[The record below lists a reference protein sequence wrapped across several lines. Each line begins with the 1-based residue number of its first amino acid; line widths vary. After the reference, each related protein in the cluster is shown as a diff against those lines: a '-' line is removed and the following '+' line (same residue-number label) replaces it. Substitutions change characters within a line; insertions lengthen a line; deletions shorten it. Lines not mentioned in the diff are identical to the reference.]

1 MRDSTSKFQGYI
13 MKKTLAALAVL
24 GAFAGTAAAADVTLY
39 GVVDTG
45 LAYTYDDWNDEPKEE
60 TFGMM
65 SGYNAGSRFG
75 IKGTEDLGN
84 GLQVGFKLENGF
96 SSDDGNFK
104 YDGRL
109 FGRESSLSL
118 KSEFGTLSF
127 GRMGS
132 MVGGNG
138 PYGRMGGVASSAGTY
153 DIVYATADA
162 FDGGDNDSLGLQI
175 SSRYDNMLTYQT
187 PKFAGVQGTVQYS
200 FKQDNKSETDGAEG
214 TSKADRYASFALTGD
229 FGPLQ
234 MVGAYELSKYGNTK
248 DVNDKT
254 HDETHAFYLG
264 GNYDLQFMKVF
275 ALAQYT
281 KGAKGFGSEADLF
294 KDSGAVSGYEKG
306 IDSYGLHLGT
316 IIPVAG
322 GDLTVGAYYVDG
334 DTDTVTF
341 FDVDESAKFDAKF
354 DLTYVGLSARYV
366 YPLSKRTSL
375 YAGAGYAEEKAE
387 SNVADSSEIKHKI
400 GQAYAGITHTF

>member
-1 MRDSTSKFQGYI
+1 

-45 LAYTYDDWNDEPKEE
+45 LAYTYDDWTDEPKEE

-65 SGYNAGSRFG
+65 SGYNAVSRFG

-84 GLQVGFKLENGF
+84 GLQVGFMLENGF

-109 FGRESSLSL
+109 FGREASLSL
-118 KSEFGTLSF
+118 MSEFGTFSF
-127 GRMGS
+127 
-132 MVGGNG
+132 
-138 PYGRMGGVASSAGTY
+138 GRMGGVASSAGTY

-162 FDGGDNDSLGLQI
+162 FDGGDNDILGLQI

-200 FKQDNKSETDGAEG
+200 FKQSNTNKEDAGAEG

-341 FDVDESAKFDAKF
+341 GGDESAKFDAKF

-387 SNVADSSEIKHKI
+387 LNVADSSEIKHKI

>member
-45 LAYTYDDWNDEPKEE
+45 LAYTYKNTELATDIADLTDGSESQ
-60 TFGMM
+60 FGMQ
-65 SGYNAGSRFG
+65 SGYNAVSRFG
-75 IKGTEDLGN
+75 LKGTEDLGN
-84 GLQVGFKLENGF
+84 GLKVGFKLENGF

-109 FGRESSLSL
+109 FGREASLSL
-118 KSEFGTLSF
+118 MSEFGTLSF
-127 GRMGS
+127 
-132 MVGGNG
+132 
-138 PYGRMGGVASSAGTY
+138 GRMGGVASSAGTY

-162 FDGGDNDSLGLQI
+162 FDGGDNDVFGMHS
-175 SSRYDNMLTYQT
+175 SSRYDNMVTYQS

-200 FKQDNKSETDGAEG
+200 FKQDNKSTSDTGAEG
-214 TSKADRYASFALTGD
+214 TSKVNRYASFALTGD

-234 MVGAYELSKYGNTK
+234 TVAAYELTKYANTK
-248 DVNDKT
+248 DA

-264 GNYDLQFMKVF
+264 GNYDFQVLKLF
-275 ALAQYT
+275 AMAQYT
-281 KGAKGFGSEADLF
+281 KAAKDFGTLEDPLSVFFGNAA
-294 KDSGAVSGYEKG
+294 GTEKG

-316 IIPVAG
+316 IVPAFG
-322 GDLTVGAYYVDG
+322 GDFTAAVYYVDG
-334 DTDTVTF
+334 ETDTIANV
-341 FDVDESAKFDAKF
+341 VSADA
-354 DLTYVGLSARYV
+354 TYLGFSARYV
-366 YPLSKRTSL
+366 YPLSKRTSI
-375 YAGAGYAEEKAE
+375 YAGAGYAEEKTDINVDVFSE
-387 SNVADSSEIKHKI
+387 SFKNKV

>member
-45 LAYTYDDWNDEPKEE
+45 LAYTYDDTTDTAKEE

-75 IKGTEDLGN
+75 LKGTEDLGN
-84 GLQVGFKLENGF
+84 GLKVGFKLENGF
-96 SSDDGNFK
+96 NSDDGSLK
-104 YDGRL
+104 YENRL
-109 FGRESSLSL
+109 FGREASLSL
-118 KSEFGTLSF
+118 TSEFGTLSF
-127 GRMGS
+127 
-132 MVGGNG
+132 
-138 PYGRMGGVASSAGTY
+138 GRMGGVASSAGTY

-162 FDGGDNDSLGLQI
+162 FDGGDNDILGLQI

-200 FKQDNKSETDGAEG
+200 FKQNSVSGEGTEG
-214 TSKADRYASFALTGD
+214 TSKADRYASLALTGD

-234 MVGAYELSKYGNTK
+234 MVGAYELSKYANTK
-248 DVNDKT
+248 YANTDSA

-264 GNYDLQFMKVF
+264 GNYDFQFMKVF

-281 KGAKGFGSEADLF
+281 KGAKGFGSEGDFFDLF
-294 KDSGAVSGYEKG
+294 KDESGKLDVISGHEKG

-316 IIPVAG
+316 IVPVLG

-334 DTDTVTF
+334 DTDTLTY
-341 FDVDESAKFDAKF
+341 DDGSEKY

-375 YAGAGYAEEKAE
+375 YAGAGYAEEKFE
-387 SNVADSSEIKHKI
+387 SNVPGDEEYKHKI

>member
-45 LAYTYDDWNDEPKEE
+45 LAYTYNDTTDDPKEE

-75 IKGTEDLGN
+75 LKGTEDLGN
-84 GLQVGFKLENGF
+84 GLKVGFKLENGF
-96 SSDDGNFK
+96 NSDDGSLK
-104 YDGRL
+104 YEDRL
-109 FGRESSLSL
+109 FGREASLSL
-118 KSEFGTLSF
+118 TSEFGTLSF
-127 GRMGS
+127 
-132 MVGGNG
+132 
-138 PYGRMGGVASSAGTY
+138 GRMGGVASSAGTY

-162 FDGGDNDSLGLQI
+162 FDGGDNDILGLQI

-200 FKQDNKSETDGAEG
+200 FKQNSVSGEGTEG
-214 TSKADRYASFALTGD
+214 TSKADRYASLALTGD

-234 MVGAYELSKYGNTK
+234 MVGAYELSKYANTK
-248 DVNDKT
+248 YANTDSA

-264 GNYDLQFMKVF
+264 GNYDFQFMKVF

-281 KGAKGFGSEADLF
+281 KGAKGFGSEGDFFDLF
-294 KDSGAVSGYEKG
+294 KDESGKLDVISGHEKG

-316 IIPVAG
+316 IVPVLG

-334 DTDTVTF
+334 DTDTLTY
-341 FDVDESAKFDAKF
+341 DDGSEKY

-375 YAGAGYAEEKAE
+375 YAGAGYAEEKVE
-387 SNVADSSEIKHKI
+387 SNVPGDEEYKHKI

>member
-1 MRDSTSKFQGYI
+1 

-45 LAYTYDDWNDEPKEE
+45 LAYTYDDMTDEPKEE

-65 SGYNAGSRFG
+65 SGYNAVSRFG

-109 FGRESSLSL
+109 FGREASLSL
-118 KSEFGTLSF
+118 MSEFGTFSF
-127 GRMGS
+127 
-132 MVGGNG
+132 
-138 PYGRMGGVASSAGTY
+138 GRMGGVASSAGTY

-162 FDGGDNDSLGLQI
+162 FDGGDNDILGLQI
-175 SSRYDNMLTYQT
+175 SSRYDNMVTYQS

-200 FKQDNKSETDGAEG
+200 FKQDNKSTTDTGAEG
-214 TSKADRYASFALTGD
+214 TSKADRYASLALTGD

-234 MVGAYELSKYGNTK
+234 MVGAYELSKYANTK
-248 DVNDKT
+248 YANTDSA

-264 GNYDLQFMKVF
+264 GNYDFQFMKVF

-281 KGAKGFGSEADLF
+281 KGAKGFGSEGDLFGSDLF
-294 KDSGAVSGYEKG
+294 KDDETGKLDLVSGHEKG

-316 IIPVAG
+316 IVPVLG

-334 DTDTVTF
+334 ETDTLSYGP
-341 FDVDESAKFDAKF
+341 DDNMKL
-354 DLTYVGLSARYV
+354 DLTYAGLSARYV

-375 YAGAGYAEEKAE
+375 YAGAGYAEEKLE
-387 SNVADSSEIKHKI
+387 SNLADDEEYKHKI
-400 GQAYAGITHTF
+400 GQAYVGVTHTF

>member
-45 LAYTYDDWNDEPKEE
+45 LAYTYDDTTGAPKEE

-65 SGYNAGSRFG
+65 SGYNAVSRFG

-84 GLQVGFKLENGF
+84 GLQVGFMLENGF

-127 GRMGS
+127 GRMG
-132 MVGGNG
+132 
-138 PYGRMGGVASSAGTY
+138 GVASSAGTY
-153 DIVYATADA
+153 DIVYAAADA
-162 FDGGDNDSLGLQI
+162 FDGGDNDIFGLQI

-200 FKQDNKSETDGAEG
+200 FKQDNKSETDTGDEG
-214 TSKADRYASFALTGD
+214 TSKVDRYASLALTGD

-234 MVGAYELSKYGNTK
+234 MVGAYELSKYANTK
-248 DVNDKT
+248 YADTDGA

-264 GNYDLQFMKVF
+264 GNYDFQFMKVF

-281 KGAKGFGSEADLF
+281 KGAKGFGSEGDFFALF
-294 KDSGAVSGYEKG
+294 DDKFVSGHEKG

-316 IIPVAG
+316 IVPVLG

-334 DTDTVTF
+334 DTDTVTYKKG
-341 FDVDESAKFDAKF
+341 DPEKF
-354 DLTYVGLSARYV
+354 DLTYAGLSARYV

-375 YAGAGYAEEKAE
+375 YAGAGYAEEKFESSRAE
-387 SNVADSSEIKHKI
+387 EEEYKHKI

>member
-45 LAYTYDDWNDEPKEE
+45 LAYTYNDTTDDPKEE

-127 GRMGS
+127 GRMG
-132 MVGGNG
+132 
-138 PYGRMGGVASSAGTY
+138 GVASSAGTY

-162 FDGGDNDSLGLQI
+162 FDGGDNDILGLQI

-200 FKQDNKSETDGAEG
+200 FKQDNKSTTDTGDEG
-214 TSKADRYASFALTGD
+214 TSKVDRYASLALTGD

-234 MVGAYELSKYGNTK
+234 MVGAYELSKYANTK
-248 DVNDKT
+248 DA

-264 GNYDLQFMKVF
+264 GNYDFQFMKVF

-281 KGAKGFGSEADLF
+281 KGAKGFGSEGDFFALF
-294 KDSGAVSGYEKG
+294 EDDKFISGHEKG

-316 IIPVAG
+316 IVPVLG

-334 DTDTVTF
+334 DTDTVTY
-341 FDVDESAKFDAKF
+341 EKGTPEKF
-354 DLTYVGLSARYV
+354 DLTYAGLSARYV

-375 YAGAGYAEEKAE
+375 YAGAGYAEEKFE
-387 SNVADSSEIKHKI
+387 SNLAGEEDYKHKI

>member
-1 MRDSTSKFQGYI
+1 

-24 GAFAGTAAAADVTLY
+24 GALAGTAAAADVNLY

-45 LAYTYDDWNDEPKEE
+45 LAYTYKNTELAASEADRTNGGESQ
-60 TFGMM
+60 FGMQ
-65 SGYNAGSRFG
+65 SGYNSGSRFG
-75 IKGTEDLGN
+75 LKGTEDLGN
-84 GLQVGFKLENGF
+84 GLRIGFKLENGF

-109 FGRESSLSL
+109 FGREASLSL
-118 KSEFGTLSF
+118 MSEFGTFSF
-127 GRMGS
+127 
-132 MVGGNG
+132 
-138 PYGRMGGVASSAGTY
+138 GRMGGVASSAGTY

-162 FDGGDNDSLGLQI
+162 FDGGDNDILGLQI
-175 SSRYDNMLTYQT
+175 SSRYDNMVTYQS

-200 FKQDNKSETDGAEG
+200 FKQDNKSTTDTGAEG

-341 FDVDESAKFDAKF
+341 GVDESAKF

>member
-1 MRDSTSKFQGYI
+1 

-45 LAYTYDDWNDEPKEE
+45 LAYTYDDWTGEPKEE

-127 GRMGS
+127 GRMG
-132 MVGGNG
+132 
-138 PYGRMGGVASSAGTY
+138 GVASSAGTY

-162 FDGGDNDSLGLQI
+162 FDGGDNDILGLQI

-200 FKQDNKSETDGAEG
+200 FKQNSVSGEGTEG
-214 TSKADRYASFALTGD
+214 TSKADRYASLALTGD

-234 MVGAYELSKYGNTK
+234 MVGAYELSKYANTK
-248 DVNDKT
+248 YAGTDGA

-264 GNYDLQFMKVF
+264 GNYDFQFMKVF

-281 KGAKGFGSEADLF
+281 KGAKGFGSEGDFFALF
-294 KDSGAVSGYEKG
+294 DEDKFVSGPEKG

-316 IIPVAG
+316 IVPVLG

-334 DTDTVTF
+334 DTDTVTYEKEG
-341 FDVDESAKFDAKF
+341 DPEKF
-354 DLTYVGLSARYV
+354 DLTYAGLSARYV

-375 YAGAGYAEEKAE
+375 YAGAGYAEEKCE
-387 SNVADSSEIKHKI
+387 SNLAGEDDKHKI

>member
-1 MRDSTSKFQGYI
+1 MLRFCNGFHI

-45 LAYTYDDWNDEPKEE
+45 LAYTYDDWTDEPKEE

-65 SGYNAGSRFG
+65 SGYNAVSRFG

-84 GLQVGFKLENGF
+84 GLQVGFMLENGF

-104 YDGRL
+104 YENRL
-109 FGRESSLSL
+109 FGREASLSL
-118 KSEFGTLSF
+118 MSEFGTFSF
-127 GRMGS
+127 
-132 MVGGNG
+132 
-138 PYGRMGGVASSAGTY
+138 GRMGGVASAAGTY
-153 DIVYATADA
+153 DVVYAIADS
-162 FDGGDNDSLGLQI
+162 FDGGDNDVFGMHS
-175 SSRYDNMLTYQT
+175 SSRYDNMVTYQS
-187 PKFAGVQGTVQYS
+187 PKFAGMQATAQYS
-200 FKQDNKSETDGAEG
+200 FKQNSVSGSGNEG
-214 TSKADRYASFALTGD
+214 TSKVDRYAGLAVTGEY
-229 FGPLQ
+229 GPLQ
-234 MVGAYELSKYGNTK
+234 MVGAYELTKYANTK
-248 DVNDKT
+248 DA

-341 FDVDESAKFDAKF
+341 GGDESAKFDAKF

-387 SNVADSSEIKHKI
+387 LNVADSSEIKHKI

>member
-1 MRDSTSKFQGYI
+1 

-45 LAYTYDDWNDEPKEE
+45 LAYTYDDWTDEPKEE

-65 SGYNAGSRFG
+65 SGYNAVSRFG

-84 GLQVGFKLENGF
+84 GLQVGFMLENGF

-127 GRMGS
+127 GRMG
-132 MVGGNG
+132 
-138 PYGRMGGVASSAGTY
+138 GVASSAGTY

-162 FDGGDNDSLGLQI
+162 FDGGDNDILGLQI

-187 PKFAGVQGTVQYS
+187 PKFAGIQGTVQYS
-200 FKQDNKSETDGAEG
+200 FKQDNKSETDTGDEG
-214 TSKADRYASFALTGD
+214 TSKVDRYASLALTGD

-234 MVGAYELSKYGNTK
+234 MVGAYELSKYANTK
-248 DVNDKT
+248 YAGTDGA

-264 GNYDLQFMKVF
+264 GNYDFQFMKVF

-281 KGAKGFGSEADLF
+281 KGAKGFGSEGDLFGPDLF
-294 KDSGAVSGYEKG
+294 KDDDGNLKLVSGHEKG

-316 IIPVAG
+316 IVPVLG

-334 DTDTVTF
+334 DTDTVT

-387 SNVADSSEIKHKI
+387 LNGADSSEIKHKI

>member
-1 MRDSTSKFQGYI
+1 

-24 GAFAGTAAAADVTLY
+24 GAFAGTAAAADVNLY

-45 LAYTYDDWNDEPKEE
+45 LAYTYKNTEFAALDADRTNGGESR
-60 TFGMM
+60 FGMQ
-65 SGYNAGSRFG
+65 SGYNSGSRFG
-75 IKGTEDLGN
+75 LKGTEDLGN
-84 GLQVGFKLENGF
+84 GLRIGFKLENGF

-104 YDGRL
+104 YENRL
-109 FGRESSLSL
+109 FGREASLSL
-118 KSEFGTLSF
+118 MSEFGTFSF
-127 GRMGS
+127 
-132 MVGGNG
+132 
-138 PYGRMGGVASSAGTY
+138 GRMGGVASSAGTY

-162 FDGGDNDSLGLQI
+162 FDGGDNDILGLQI
-175 SSRYDNMLTYQT
+175 SSRYDNMVTYQS

-200 FKQDNKSETDGAEG
+200 FKQDNKSTTDTGAEG

-341 FDVDESAKFDAKF
+341 GVDESAKF

>member
-1 MRDSTSKFQGYI
+1 

-45 LAYTYDDWNDEPKEE
+45 LAYTYNDTTDDPKEE

-75 IKGTEDLGN
+75 LKGTEDLGN
-84 GLQVGFKLENGF
+84 GLKVGFKLENGF
-96 SSDDGNFK
+96 NSDDGSLK
-104 YDGRL
+104 YENRL
-109 FGRESSLSL
+109 FGREASLSL
-118 KSEFGTLSF
+118 TSEFGTLSF
-127 GRMGS
+127 
-132 MVGGNG
+132 
-138 PYGRMGGVASSAGTY
+138 GRMGGVASSAGTY

-162 FDGGDNDSLGLQI
+162 FDGGDNDILGLQI

-200 FKQDNKSETDGAEG
+200 FKQNSVSGEGTEG
-214 TSKADRYASFALTGD
+214 TSKADRYASLALTGD

-234 MVGAYELSKYGNTK
+234 MVGAYELSKYANTK
-248 DVNDKT
+248 YANTDSA

-264 GNYDLQFMKVF
+264 GNYDFQFMKVF

-281 KGAKGFGSEADLF
+281 KGAKGFGSEGDLFGSDLF
-294 KDSGAVSGYEKG
+294 KDDETGKLDLVSGHEKG

-316 IIPVAG
+316 IIPVLG

-334 DTDTVTF
+334 ETDTLSYGP
-341 FDVDESAKFDAKF
+341 DDNMKL
-354 DLTYVGLSARYV
+354 DLTYAGLSARYV

-375 YAGAGYAEEKAE
+375 YAGAGYAEEKLE
-387 SNVADSSEIKHKI
+387 SNLADDEEYKHKI
-400 GQAYAGITHTF
+400 GQAYVGVTHTF

>member
-1 MRDSTSKFQGYI
+1 

-45 LAYTYDDWNDEPKEE
+45 LAYTYDDTTDAPKEE

-127 GRMGS
+127 GRMG
-132 MVGGNG
+132 
-138 PYGRMGGVASSAGTY
+138 GVASSAGTY

-162 FDGGDNDSLGLQI
+162 FDGGDNDILGLQI

-341 FDVDESAKFDAKF
+341 GVDESAKF

>member
-1 MRDSTSKFQGYI
+1 

-45 LAYTYDDWNDEPKEE
+45 LAYTYDDTTDTPKEE

-104 YDGRL
+104 YENRL
-109 FGRESSLSL
+109 FGREASLSL
-118 KSEFGTLSF
+118 MSEFGTFSF
-127 GRMGS
+127 
-132 MVGGNG
+132 
-138 PYGRMGGVASSAGTY
+138 GRMGGVASAAGTY
-153 DIVYATADA
+153 DVVYAIADS
-162 FDGGDNDSLGLQI
+162 FDGGDNDVFGMHS
-175 SSRYDNMLTYQT
+175 SSRYDNMVTYQS
-187 PKFAGVQGTVQYS
+187 PKFAGVQATAQYS
-200 FKQDNKSETDGAEG
+200 FKQNSVSGSGNEG
-214 TSKADRYASFALTGD
+214 TSKVDRYAGLAVTGEY
-229 FGPLQ
+229 GPLQ
-234 MVGAYELSKYGNTK
+234 MVGAYELTKYANTK
-248 DVNDKT
+248 DA

-264 GNYDLQFMKVF
+264 GNYDLQVMKLF

-281 KGAKGFGSEADLF
+281 KADKNFGTFENPLSLF
-294 KDSGAVSGYEKG
+294 TGVQGVEKG

-316 IIPVAG
+316 VVPVAG
-322 GDLTVGAYYVDG
+322 GDFTAAVYYVDG
-334 DTDTVTF
+334 ETDTLR
-341 FDVDESAKFDAKF
+341 DARGQGSY
-354 DLTYVGLSARYV
+354 DLAYLGLSARYV
-366 YPLSKRTSL
+366 YPLSKRTSV
-375 YAGAGYAEEKAE
+375 YMGAGYAEEKIDVKVDDAGTN
-387 SNVADSSEIKHKI
+387 SFKNKI